1 MFTKL
6 SRHDETGTTAVPVAL
21 SRPLT
26 RRALRGR
33 RVLKRFLYSQLAM
46 RQAIMI
52 ALGKEQP
59 IVNFTVEADPPS
71 VYFVYRLRPEVVPEL
86 GDILGLPPEFASAPL
101 RCLATDDPAHLLV
114 LNVYRV
120 SGLAKGL
127 RAEWS
132 VFVGDAEGV
141 PRYMVFD
148 ARSSLPSMDPIDVIT
163 RRSTVEHE
171 RTGSTITIRVG
182 DGDVAFTST
191 IEIPPGDAAPLVPTA
206 PEWSTANDYIYWGNG
221 ICDRTYYDAG
231 MAAARVRSVP
241 PASATINDGT
251 PWADLVEPGPVH
263 VLVFEDAIELAIT
276 PWENLSRLDP
286 PR

>member
-6 SRHDETGTTAVPVAL
+6 ARDDGTGATRVPVAL
-21 SRPLT
+21 SKPLT

-33 RVLKRFLYSQLAM
+33 RILKRFLYSQLMM
-46 RQAIMI
+46 RQAFMI
-52 ALGKEQP
+52 AIGKEQP

-71 VYFVYRLRPEVVPEL
+71 VYFVFRLRPEVVPEL
-86 GDILGLPPEFASAPL
+86 GQLLGLPPQFASAAL
-101 RCLATDDPAHLLV
+101 RCVATDAPEHLLV

-132 VFVGDAEGV
+132 VFVGDADGV

-163 RRSTVEHE
+163 RKSRVDHE
-171 RTGSTITIRVG
+171 RKGSTITTQVG
-182 DGDVAFTST
+182 EGDHAFTAT
-191 IEIPPGDAAPLVPTA
+191 IEMPPGDEAPRVVTAAD
-206 PEWSTANDYIYWGNG
+206 WSTANDYIYWGNG

-231 MAAARVRSVP
+231 MAAARVREVP
-241 PASATINDGT
+241 AGAVTLHDGT
-251 PWADLVEPGPVH
+251 PWASLVEPDLLH

-276 PWENLSRLDP
+276 PWENLGRLDP
-286 PR
+286 TR